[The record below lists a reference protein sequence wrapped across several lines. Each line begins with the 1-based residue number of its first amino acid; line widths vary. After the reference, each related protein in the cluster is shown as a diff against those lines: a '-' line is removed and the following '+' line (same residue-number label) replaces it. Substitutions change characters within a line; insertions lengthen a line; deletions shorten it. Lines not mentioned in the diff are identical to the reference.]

1 VAEYP
6 LINGVRADW
15 GSVEITIND
24 KIVTGVKEISYTPTL
39 EPGKGR
45 GTSARLNFRTR
56 GQQDFEASVT
66 LFHLEG
72 RELMAALG
80 DGFMEVPFQITV
92 SYSEANLPAVTD
104 TLVGCRITKVE
115 MSGSEGSDPLVFKLS
130 LSIIDLL
137 YNGVSGLKTSTV

>member
-1 VAEYP
+1 
-6 LINGVRADW
+6 
-15 GSVEITIND
+15 
-24 KIVTGVKEISYTPTL
+24 
-39 EPGKGR
+39 
-45 GTSARLNFRTR
+45 
-56 GQQDFEASVT
+56 
-66 LFHLEG
+66 
-72 RELMAALG
+72 MAALG